1 MDLAGGK
8 YPDYNEEWM
17 FDGQPSPPY
26 RRSISR
32 GDINT
37 GSTGTVTGA
46 ATQIPYV
53 VAVPAQ
59 VGDVIGFVTFGI
71 GTLAG
76 TAGSTSFVVV
86 YSGMPTASAAV
97 TVLGVS
103 ATTTFT
109 AGANKIALS
118 NSVALAPTI
127 GTPQGAAGSTV
138 GNGPLILGVAIVETW
153 TTTGSKFDAM
163 AGGATAFKGLLTGQ
177 IPLVTTLPTLS
188 GTPPTVGSSSGTTV
202 TAPSTG
208 LVPYIILSRT

>member
-1 MDLAGGK
+1 MDLAGGR
-8 YPDYNEEWM
+8 YPDYEQEWLL
-17 FDGQPSPPY
+17 DGQPSPPY

-37 GSTGTVTGA
+37 TAVTGA

-59 VGDVIGFVTFGI
+59 VGDVINFVSFGI

-86 YSGMPTASAAV
+86 YSAMPTASAAA

-109 AGANKIALS
+109 AGANKIQLTAP
-118 NSVALAPTI
+118 VALAPTV
-127 GTPQGAAGSTV
+127 GTPQNATGSTI
-138 GNGPLILGVAIVETW
+138 GSGPLVLGVAIVETW
-153 TTTGSKFDAM
+153 TTSASQYDAM
-163 AGGATAFKGLLTGQ
+163 AGGASAFKGLLTGQ
-177 IPLVTTLPTLS
+177 IPLVTKLPTLG
-188 GTPPTVGSSSGTTV
+188 GTPPAVGSSSGTTI
-202 TAPSTG
+202 TAPTTG
-208 LVPYIILSRT
+208 LVPYVVLSRT

>member
-1 MDLAGGK
+1 MDGPGGR
-8 YPDYNEEWM
+8 YPDYNEEWL

-37 GSTGTVTGA
+37 AAVTGA
-46 ATQIPYV
+46 ATQVPYV

-59 VGDVIGFVTFGI
+59 VGDVINYVTFGI

-86 YSGMPTASAAV
+86 YSAMPTASAAA

-118 NSVALAPTI
+118 APVSLIPTI
-127 GTPQGAAGSTV
+127 GTNQNSAGSTI
-138 GNGPLILGVAIVETW
+138 GSGPLILGVAIVETW
-153 TTTGSKFDAM
+153 TTTGSQFDAM
-163 AGGATAFKGLLTGQ
+163 AGGAAAFKGLLTGQ
-177 IPLVTTLPTLS
+177 IPLVTKLPSLG
-188 GTPPTVGSSSGTTV
+188 GTPPAVGTSSGTTI
-202 TAPSTG
+202 TAPATG
-208 LVPYIILSRT
+208 LVPYVVLSRS